1 MISDVNNISNLSYV
15 NVSDLAISEG
25 GRAVKLVKIKDECVD
40 DSEKELIWML
50 GRMHAFE
57 NPGNYSLMGMLDFF
71 TSNHPSAIRLREEAI
86 IYIVPI
92 MDVDQ
97 AYNGGSGK
105 DQTPVDF
112 NRDWHSLS
120 NQSHWNAVNAA
131 KSLIDS
137 TA

>member
-1 MISDVNNISNLSYV
+1 
-15 NVSDLAISEG
+15 
-25 GRAVKLVKIKDECVD
+25 
-40 DSEKELIWML
+40 
-50 GRMHAFE
+50 
-57 NPGNYSLMGMLDFF
+57 
-71 TSNHPSAIRLREEAI
+71 
-86 IYIVPI
+86 

-137 TA
+137 TAQLNNFSVFVDSHSPPQGGQSLFYYIYD